1 MRIGGCAG
9 VWLGLVLVSCGLMVA
24 SAQTVPTTNEV
35 RAMRGLGPIQGSGDR
50 DQGSGAKAAVEET
63 SALVG

>member
-9 VWLGLVLVSCGLMVA
+9 VWLGLVLVSCGWMVA

-35 RAMRGLGPIQGSGDR
+35 RAMRGLGPIEGSGDR
-50 DQGSGAKAAVEET
+50 DQGSGAKSAVDET
-63 SALVG
+63 AALVG

>member
-1 MRIGGCAG
+1 MRISGCAG

-35 RAMRGLGPIQGSGDR
+35 RAMRGLGPIEGSEVRPGLKV
-50 DQGSGAKAAVEET
+50 AIEET

>member
-1 MRIGGCAG
+1 MRISGCAG

-35 RAMRGLGPIQGSGDR
+35 RAMRGLGPIEGSGV
-50 DQGSGAKAAVEET
+50 GPGLKVAIEET